1 MRIACVINSLGIGG
15 AEKRLALITGSLAQ
29 RHDVTIYLL
38 EKDVRRPVSGRVV
51 LRPLS
56 QMTSGAS
63 ATRRKVLS
71 SILAYW
77 RLRRA
82 YRSEPPDVS
91 ISCLEP
97 ANTLNLLVTRK
108 AKTPT
113 VLFVSSFMSHTYVSG
128 LYGFTFR
135 TLIRRLYK
143 RADLI
148 VTNSRL
154 SREDLVKNFGVPRR
168 KVSVSYNPVDIS
180 RISRLARSPLTP
192 AEESL
197 FNGNVVIT
205 VGRLTE
211 AKGQWYL
218 IRAFREVK
226 DRVPDAR
233 LVIVGDGELRGYLE
247 RVIARHGLQDS
258 VFLVGDQENPYRFL
272 ARARVFAFP
281 SVWEGFPN
289 ALLESLVCG
298 IPVIAADCRSGPRE
312 ILAPMTD
319 PWLQTDKVDLAQYG
333 VLTPPVT
340 RERLMDEPLIP
351 AERCLADAIV
361 RLMADEK
368 LHRRYAA
375 AGKRRVKAFAERQ
388 QLREVISMI
397 EQLRKGGYARHL

>member
-1 MRIACVINSLGIGG
+1 
-15 AEKRLALITGSLAQ
+15 
-29 RHDVTIYLL
+29 
-38 EKDVRRPVSGRVV
+38 
-51 LRPLS
+51 
-56 QMTSGAS
+56 
-63 ATRRKVLS
+63 
-71 SILAYW
+71 
-77 RLRRA
+77 
-82 YRSEPPDVS
+82 
-91 ISCLEP
+91 
-97 ANTLNLLVTRK
+97 
-108 AKTPT
+108 
-113 VLFVSSFMSHTYVSG
+113 
-128 LYGFTFR
+128 
-135 TLIRRLYK
+135 
-143 RADLI
+143 
-148 VTNSRL
+148 
-154 SREDLVKNFGVPRR
+154 
-168 KVSVSYNPVDIS
+168 
-180 RISRLARSPLTP
+180 
-192 AEESL
+192 
-197 FNGNVVIT
+197 
-205 VGRLTE
+205 
-211 AKGQWYL
+211 
-218 IRAFREVK
+218 VK